1 MIQVRQKSQPICAP
15 TKNRKEDCQ
24 MTVDILQILTATGR
38 EMFVDDGVLPTMPAL
53 KGQGEGNIQFF
64 DLTGDFISYEAMK
77 KESPCV
83 P

>member
-1 MIQVRQKSQPICAP
+1 
-15 TKNRKEDCQ
+15 